1 MANGENVQ
9 ELGVKAGWL
18 KVREGGKTTSE
29 DKQDVLDRL
38 EQLQDE
44 AQAAKVGMWN
54 DAEKVRLVTY
64 KERERERE
72 RRKLIVI
79 IPRVFVIYP
88 LLLKK
93 ILMHF

>member
-72 RRKLIVI
+72 A
-79 IPRVFVIYP
+79 
-88 LLLKK
+88 
-93 ILMHF
+93 

>member
-38 EQLQDE
+38 EQLQNE

-54 DAEKVRLVTY
+54 DTEKVRLVT
-64 KERERERE
+64 
-72 RRKLIVI
+72 
-79 IPRVFVIYP
+79 
-88 LLLKK
+88 
-93 ILMHF
+93 

>member
-72 RRKLIVI
+72 RGVSS
-79 IPRVFVIYP
+79 
-88 LLLKK
+88 
-93 ILMHF
+93 